1 MPTDEDSGSDY
12 FPQPTPASGTRQAP
26 VAPPYR
32 RQRTEEVDTGK
43 IREEAA
49 ADAQRDLILKQMHK
63 KLNKLDSTQDT
74 VVRSLAKGDRRM
86 DKIDHKFDL
95 HQTEVTSQLKAV
107 GDKLDGHLEQHKVT
121 KSRWSG
127 VAPQIIATVIA
138 SIITAGVVG
147 LITAAMLPTK
157 KDLQPDPPKQQP
169 QPKTP

>member
-1 MPTDEDSGSDY
+1 MSTDEDTGSDY
-12 FPQPTPASGTRQAP
+12 FPQPTPASGTRKTP

-32 RQRTEEVDTGK
+32 RQRTEEVDTEK

-49 ADAQRDLILKQMHK
+49 AEAQRDLILRQMHK
-63 KLNKLDSTQDT
+63 KLSKLDSTQDA
-74 VVRSLAKGDRRM
+74 VLNSLVKGDRRM
-86 DKIDHKFDL
+86 DSIEHKVDL
-95 HQTEVTSQLKAV
+95 HQTELTSQLKAV
-107 GDKLDGHLEQHKVT
+107 GDKLDGHLEQHKTT

-147 LITAAMLPTK
+147 LVTAAMLPTK
-157 KDLQPDPPKQQP
+157 KDLQPDQPKQQL